1 MSEEVNGAIA
11 KPPTVAEVHGW
22 MKSYIQPIC
31 IGAVNGI
38 LRTMPQIP
46 VDEVMIQTCHWF
58 GWAIGG
64 TLSVGD
70 LSPLLQLRAKCKD
83 AFAKGMGEVPVRSM
97 PVAGVSPQDE
107 DLMRKMPQ
115 GSA

>member
-46 VDEVMIQTCHWF
+46 VDEVMIQTCYLF
-58 GWAIGG
+58 GWVIGG

-70 LSPLLQLRAKCKD
+70 LSPLLQLRAKCKE
-83 AFAKGMGEVPVRSM
+83 AFIKGMGEVPVKAM
-97 PVAGVSPQDE
+97 PAAALSDQDQ
-107 DLMRKMPQ
+107 DLMRKVTQ